1 MSFNYDEFS
10 EKCNKKETAKKILDK
25 INAYC
30 AAIDKASINLMEVC
44 GTHTHEIF
52 KSGVRTMLPDKIK
65 LRSGPGCPVCVTEDS
80 YIDGA
85 INMARDKNFIITTF
99 GDMLKVP
106 GEISSLKKEQGAG
119 SDVRVVYSP
128 TDSIEIAFENP
139 SKNVIFLGVGFETTA
154 PAVAFLAKEAKERG
168 LKNLFIYEGNKTV
181 PEALKAIANH
191 PAVKID
197 GFILPGH
204 VSVITGVTAYRSPLA
219 QSGICG
225 VICGFEYIDILL
237 SIETLLKMIS
247 EGRHDVIN
255 EYSRAVS
262 ESGNA
267 AAQKIM
273 NEVFE
278 AHDSEWRGIGVI
290 PGSGLKLRGE
300 YKKYSA
306 DDNFAAVINRAGK
319 TAETAHHQGCKC
331 GEVLLS
337 VIEPPQCPLF
347 KKVCSPIFPIGP
359 CMVSS
364 EGTCAAFYKYGS
376 SGDKIELE

>member
-1 MSFNYDEFS
+1 MGFNYDEFS

-25 INAYC
+25 IAAYC
-30 AAIDKASINLMEVC
+30 AAIDKPLINLMEVC

-52 KSGVRTMLPDKIK
+52 KSGVRTMLPDRIK

-85 INMARDKNFIITTF
+85 INMARNKDFIITTF

-106 GEISSLKKEQGAG
+106 GENSSLKKEQSAGA
-119 SDVRVVYSP
+119 DVRVVYSP
-128 TDSIEIAFENP
+128 TDSVQIAVENP
-139 SKNVIFLGVGFETTA
+139 SKNVVFLGVGFETTA
-154 PAVAFLAKEAKERG
+154 PAVAFLAKDAKERG

-204 VSVITGVTAYRSPLA
+204 VSVITGEAAYRAPLA

-237 SIETLLKMIS
+237 SIEALLKMIS
-247 EGRHDVIN
+247 EGRHEVRN
-255 EYSRAVS
+255 EYSRVVS
-262 ESGNA
+262 ESGNT
-267 AAQKIM
+267 AAQKII

-278 AHDSEWRGIGVI
+278 ACDAEWRGIGVI
-290 PGSGLKLRGE
+290 PASGLKLRGE
-300 YKKYSA
+300 YRKYSA
-306 DDNFAAVINRAGK
+306 GDNFADIISPAGK
-319 TAETAHHQGCKC
+319 TAGTAHHQGCKC

-347 KKVCSPIFPIGP
+347 KNVCNPMFPIGP